1 MKIKRNAVVRVLLG
15 VALVVYGSFEWSRR
29 LTYQPD
35 VGKLIGSG
43 IELTDFS
50 NPDTAQL
57 IAACRGVE
65 QSNGWLLLVIRTNLV
80 ADQIFRGYFESAPDE
95 RGLYVEY
102 DPFEVSTG
110 PSFRLGISSQVQN
123 TLVHLRT
130 VRRDEDAFV
139 ALGIQ
144 SDQIRVVTN
153 GVDRIEQYVE
163 SFQPSLSCD
172 SPVVGLADEIDC
184 KGCDI
189 SVRYAAGSDQLQLT
203 EALNSL
209 SNARSYNVRRV
220 LGTVATFIGSFLV
233 LFPIPSLRSCRKKIL

>member
-1 MKIKRNAVVRVLLG
+1 MARVFLG
-15 VALVVYGSFEWSRR
+15 VALVVYGSFEWNRR

-35 VGKLIGSG
+35 IGLLNDKG

-57 IAACRGVE
+57 VAACRGVE
-65 QSNGWLLLVIRTNLV
+65 QGSGWLLLIIRTNLV
-80 ADQIFRGYFESAPDE
+80 ADQIFRGYLESAPDE
-95 RGLYVEY
+95 RGVYVEY

-110 PSFRLGISSQVQN
+110 PSFRLGIASQSQSA
-123 TLVHLRT
+123 LVHLRT

-144 SDQIRVVTN
+144 FDQIRVVTN
-153 GVDRIEQYVE
+153 GVDRNEEYIEA
-163 SFQPSLSCD
+163 FQPSLSCA

-189 SVRYAAGSDQLQLT
+189 SVRYAAGSDENQLT

-209 SNARSYNVRRV
+209 SNARSYNIRRV
-220 LGTVATFIGSFLV
+220 LGTVATFIGSVLV
-233 LFPIPSLRSCRKKIL
+233 LFPIPNLRSRRKRVL